1 MKALSASKKYMQILG
16 VCLFLF
22 VQTAWSNTFKECI
35 EVIDNL
41 EISQYQEHCFC
52 YSLNTTVGWKDI
64 WSTFQVNVQS
74 QDDVHIVFPVE
85 DNNCKEPETFI
96 HFIQCVLRFY
106 WPFPKA
112 SNEPSLTIA
121 HTDEEVCFGI
131 KSTKPSVKYSVHVTR
146 KKHDLYRL
154 SLFVI
159 GILLLF
165 SARRLCRNTV
175 FYYTV
180 GISLGILS
188 IFILT
193 LFVLRRFTPK
203 KKTFLFMLSG
213 CSYLSY
219 MAVQQV
225 VNHWDEIRTDYWRYA
240 VGYLLFSG
248 FLSFAVCYKHGP
260 ITNKQSLNLLTWTLQ
275 IIALLLM
282 YLGITYPPAA
292 YAVISILVASKA
304 LAFSGVLICRIIRG
318 IFQILKKSF
327 KAKELEI
334 RLLSEEEYRKQGD
347 TETRASLQEL
357 RENCLSP
364 EFPAWEAVSRLR
376 SPKRLAEFIRGGSH
390 VTDEEILEHDKQ
402 YCLGGTY
409 FEDWIF
415 SSRDEE
421 QGDQDWPNPL
431 QSQEDVDEEDLEYY
445 QATEQ
450 RSLAPVDLELF

>member
-1 MKALSASKKYMQILG
+1 M
-16 VCLFLF
+16 
-22 VQTAWSNTFKECI
+22 
-35 EVIDNL
+35 
-41 EISQYQEHCFC
+41 
-52 YSLNTTVGWKDI
+52 
-64 WSTFQVNVQS
+64 
-74 QDDVHIVFPVE
+74 E
-85 DNNCKEPETFI
+85 DNNCKDPERFI

-106 WPFPKA
+106 WPFPNA
-112 SNEPSLTIA
+112 SAKPSLTIA
-121 HTDEEVCFGI
+121 HTDEEVCFGV
-131 KSTKPSVKYSVHVTR
+131 KSVKPSVKYSVRVTG
-146 KKHDLYRL
+146 KKHDLYRF

-159 GILLLF
+159 GILLF
-165 SARRLCRNTV
+165 VSARRLCRNTV

-180 GISLGILS
+180 GISLGVIS
-188 IFILT
+188 IFVLT
-193 LFVLRRFTPK
+193 LFVLKRFIPK

-219 MAVQQV
+219 MAVQQI
-225 VNHWDEIRTDYWRYA
+225 VNHWGEIRTDYWRYA

-260 ITNKQSLNLLTWTLQ
+260 ITNSQSLNLLTWTLQ

-292 YAVISILVASKA
+292 YAVITILVASKT
-304 LAFSGVLICRIIRG
+304 LAFARCLICSFYRKIRG
-318 IFQILKKSF
+318 MFPIPKSSF

-334 RLLSEEEYRKQGD
+334 RLLSEEEYREQGD

-357 RENCLSP
+357 RENCLRP
-364 EFPAWEAVSRLR
+364 GFPAWEAVSRLH

-415 SSRDEE
+415 STRDEE

-431 QSQEDVDEEDLEYY
+431 QSQEDVDEGDLEYY
-445 QATEQ
+445 EPTEQ
-450 RSLAPVDLELF
+450 SNLAPVDLDLF